1 MGMGMDDHE
10 IQRLM
15 RLLPPPPPRWVQ
27 AAKELPFVQDEIA
40 AILARAA
47 DDAEFDRALRSDPTL
62 ALEQGGYELS
72 HDVVAHVMRR
82 LPQTPGS

>member
-1 MGMGMDDHE
+1 MSMGMDDHE
-10 IQRLM
+10 VQRLM

-40 AILARAA
+40 EILARAA
-47 DDAEFDRALRSDPTL
+47 DDAEFGRALRSDPAL
-62 ALEQGGYELS
+62 ALEQSGYEFS
-72 HDVVAHVMRR
+72 YDVVAHVIRR

>member
-1 MGMGMDDHE
+1 MSMGMDDHE

-40 AILARAA
+40 EILARAA
-47 DDAEFDRALRSDPTL
+47 DDAEFDRALRSDPAL

-72 HDVVAHVMRR
+72 YDVVAHVIRR